1 MNKKLLA
8 MAVAAGMSLSGGAVA
23 ATADGDV
30 GLTSQGSV
38 DVLLVIPS
46 LIQVL
51 VEADLDLG
59 TFDPTAAADETGST
73 GACVRTN
80 GATTYDITATSA
92 NASGGVFRM
101 ADAGGTGTNFIEYTF
116 NWGGVAL
123 ASGTL
128 NDNGGA
134 GFNRDNVGPGFST
147 CDPTGNAKID
157 VVVPEANMLGAE
169 AGNYLDTVTL
179 LVSPI

>member
-8 MAVAAGMSLSGGAVA
+8 MAVAASMGMTGAAWA

-30 GLTSQGSV
+30 GATSEGSV
-38 DVLLVIPS
+38 DILLEIPS

-51 VEADLDLG
+51 VEGDLDLG
-59 TFDPTAAADETGST
+59 IFDPLALADETGAI

-92 NASGGVFRM
+92 NDNAGAFRM
-101 ADAGGTGTNFIEYTF
+101 ADGAGNFIEYTF
-116 NWGGVAL
+116 NWAGVAL
-123 ASGTL
+123 TSATL
-128 NDNGGA
+128 NDNAGA
-134 GFNRDNVGPGFST
+134 GFARDNVGPGFST
-147 CDPTGNAKID
+147 CTAAGNSKID
-157 VVVPEANMLGAE
+157 VVVPEANMLAAE

-179 LVSPI
+179 LVSPL

>member
-8 MAVAAGMSLSGGAVA
+8 MAVAAGMSMTGAAWA
-23 ATADGDV
+23 ATDGTV
-30 GLTSQGSV
+30 GATSSGSV

-46 LIQVL
+46 LIQVV
-51 VEADLDLG
+51 VEGNVDLG
-59 TFDPTAAADETGST
+59 IFDPAAAADETGAT

-92 NASGGVFRM
+92 NDAAGVFRM
-101 ADAGGTGTNFIEYTF
+101 SDGGTNFIAYTF

-123 ASGTL
+123 TSGVL

-134 GFNRDNVGPGFST
+134 GFNRDNAGPGFTT
-147 CDPTGNAKID
+147 CTATGNGKID

-169 AGNYLDTVTL
+169 AGSYQDTVTL
-179 LVSPI
+179 LVAPI

>member
-8 MAVAAGMSLSGGAVA
+8 MAVAAGIGMTGVASA
-23 ATADGDV
+23 ATDGLV
-30 GLTSQGSV
+30 GATSEGSV

-46 LIQVL
+46 LIQVV
-51 VEADLDLG
+51 VEGNVDLG
-59 TFDPTAAADETGST
+59 TFDPAAAADETGAI

-92 NASGGVFRM
+92 NASAGVFRM

-116 NWGGVAL
+116 NWDGVTL
-123 ASGTL
+123 TSGTL
-128 NDNGGA
+128 NDNGGT
-134 GFNRDNVGPGFST
+134 GFARDNVGPGFST
-147 CDPTGNAKID
+147 CTATGNNKID

-169 AGNYLDTVTL
+169 AGSYQDTVTL
-179 LVSPI
+179 LVAPI

>member
-8 MAVAAGMSLSGGAVA
+8 MAVAASMGMTGAAWA

-30 GLTSQGSV
+30 GATSEGSV
-38 DVLLVIPS
+38 DILLEIPS
-46 LIQVL
+46 LIQIL

-59 TFDPTAAADETGST
+59 IYDPTAAADETGST

-80 GATTYDITATSA
+80 GAGTYDITATSA
-92 NASGGVFRM
+92 NPDAGAFRM
-101 ADAGGTGTNFIEYTF
+101 ADGAGNFIAYTF
-116 NWGGVAL
+116 NWAGVAL

-128 NDNGGA
+128 NDNAGA
-134 GFNRDNVGPGFST
+134 GFARDNGGPGFGT
-147 CDPTGNAKID
+147 CDPAGNGKIG
-157 VVVPEANMLGAE
+157 VVVADADMLAAE

-179 LVSPI
+179 LVSPL

>member
-8 MAVAAGMSLSGGAVA
+8 MAVAAGMGMTGAAWA
-23 ATADGDV
+23 ATDGTV
-30 GLTSQGSV
+30 GATSSGSV

-46 LIQVL
+46 LIQVV
-51 VEADLDLG
+51 VEGNVDLG
-59 TFDPTAAADETGST
+59 TFDPAAAADETGAI

-92 NASGGVFRM
+92 NDNAGVFRM
-101 ADAGGTGTNFIEYTF
+101 SD
-116 NWGGVAL
+116 
-123 ASGTL
+123 
-128 NDNGGA
+128 GA

-147 CDPTGNAKID
+147 CTATGNGKID

-169 AGNYLDTVTL
+169 AGSYQDTVTL
-179 LVSPI
+179 LVAPI